1 MNPSG
6 SPCCKDKALLLA
18 ATAPIA
24 NQKLGIFRRLVR
36 GDSFRV
42 LPAEK
47 GAGAGASS
55 SPSGALS
62 KFLPPARILDLSV
75 EVDTEEQQIEFAWT
89 APGEDYDNGKVCL
102 DASFVLW
109 RIAVRSLPPF
119 LVLRCRSW
127 FLSSPPRLYL
137 TRQPQRIVKKS
148 SLYCPS
154 CFGSNG
160 RRKSSRKTL
169 FFLPPLSICLRN
181 ILLL

>member
-1 MNPSG
+1 MYPSG

-102 DASFVLW
+102 DAFVLFCGESPCARFPHFW
-109 RIAVRSLPPF
+109 VCVVAAPGFYRPLPA
-119 LVLRCRSW
+119 C
-127 FLSSPPRLYL
+127 
-137 TRQPQRIVKKS
+137 I
-148 SLYCPS
+148 
-154 CFGSNG
+154 
-160 RRKSSRKTL
+160 
-169 FFLPPLSICLRN
+169 
-181 ILLL
+181 

>member
-1 MNPSG
+1 M
-6 SPCCKDKALLLA
+6 LA

-89 APGEDYDNGKVCL
+89 APGEDYDNGKSAWML
-102 DASFVLW
+102 
-109 RIAVRSLPPF
+109 F
-119 LVLRCRSW
+119 LFCGARFLHFW
-127 FLSSPPRLYL
+127 FCVAAPGFY
-137 TRQPQRIVKKS
+137 
-148 SLYCPS
+148 
-154 CFGSNG
+154 
-160 RRKSSRKTL
+160 RRR
-169 FFLPPLSICLRN
+169 PACI
-181 ILLL
+181 

>member
-1 MNPSG
+1 M
-6 SPCCKDKALLLA
+6 LA

-102 DASFVLW
+102 DASFCFVANRRALASSIFGFALPLLVFIVPAPPVSDPPAPEDRKKVLPL
-109 RIAVRSLPPF
+109 LP
-119 LVLRCRSW
+119 L
-127 FLSSPPRLYL
+127 
-137 TRQPQRIVKKS
+137 
-148 SLYCPS
+148 
-154 CFGSNG
+154 
-160 RRKSSRKTL
+160 L
-169 FFLPPLSICLRN
+169 FRE
-181 ILLL
+181 